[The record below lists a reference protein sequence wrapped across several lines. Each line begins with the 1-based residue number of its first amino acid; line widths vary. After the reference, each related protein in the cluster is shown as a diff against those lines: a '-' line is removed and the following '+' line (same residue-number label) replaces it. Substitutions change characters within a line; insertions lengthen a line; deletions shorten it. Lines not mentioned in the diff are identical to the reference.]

1 MTLAHN
7 SVFRLAMALCM
18 VFVGLPAVTATAGPA
33 DRPAT
38 ETDVTS
44 SADEARARL
53 AQHLVDR
60 GAAEQEATLIV
71 NTLTDED
78 VRVLA
83 DNPRMLTPAA
93 GNSTWIVWAI
103 FLAVIA
109 TGIAL
114 IVAASN

>member
-1 MTLAHN
+1 MTLAYN
-7 SVFRLAMALCM
+7 SVFRLAMVLCM
-18 VFVGLPAVTATAGPA
+18 VFVGLPAVSATAGPA
-33 DRPAT
+33 DRPAA

-53 AQHLVDR
+53 AQHLVER
-60 GAAEQEATLIV
+60 GAAEWEAALIV

-78 VRVLA
+78 VSVLA

-93 GNSTWIVWAI
+93 GNSTWIAWAAL
-103 FLAVIA
+103 LAVIA
-109 TGIAL
+109 TGVTL